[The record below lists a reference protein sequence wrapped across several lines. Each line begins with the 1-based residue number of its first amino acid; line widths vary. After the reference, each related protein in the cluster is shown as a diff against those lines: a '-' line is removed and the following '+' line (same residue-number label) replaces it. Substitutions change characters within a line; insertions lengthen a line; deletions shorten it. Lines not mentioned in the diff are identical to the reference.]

1 MSSARFEVR
10 VRSTELLPVDVFFPS
25 TPDGFPTGSA
35 HPAVVLLQGGAVDV
49 ERYHWLAEAV
59 ARGGMVVALPH
70 HASRLAILSLD
81 DGAFARQLL
90 IEPPEGSLLTGAVNP
105 DRIAVG
111 GHSLGGVVA
120 VKLAL
125 QGGFAAAALLASL
138 PDPADAAALPGL
150 GLPTL
155 SLAGAQDCQAQLDEV
170 RAGWEQLPSP
180 SVLAVLSG
188 ATHYQFTDDDSPDRT
203 RDCPP
208 TASLEDSHRR
218 IAAALVAFLEPAT
231 SSGTTGADGLRGIDG
246 LTVEER

>member
-1 MSSARFEVR
+1 MARFEVR

-25 TPDGFPTGSA
+25 SPDGYPTGGD
-35 HPAVVLLQGGAVDV
+35 HPALVLLQGGGVEV
-49 ERYHWLAEAV
+49 ERYHWLAEAL
-59 ARGGMVVALPH
+59 ARGGLVVALPH
-70 HASRLAILSLD
+70 HASRLAILSLE

-90 IEPPEGSLLTGAVNP
+90 IDPPPGSLLTGAVHP

-125 QGGFAAAALLASL
+125 RGGFAAATLLASL
-138 PDPADAAALPGL
+138 PDPADADALPGL
-150 GLPTL
+150 GVPTL
-155 SLAGAQDCQAQLDEV
+155 SLAGAQDCQAALDEV

-188 ATHYQFTDDDSPDRT
+188 ATHYQFTDDDAPDRA

-208 TASLEDSHRR
+208 AASLEESHRR
-218 IAAALVAFLEPAT
+218 ITAALLAFLEPAT
-231 SSGTTGADGLRGIDG
+231 SSGTTGAEALRGIDG